1 MTDAD
6 LTARLDRIDARLA
19 RMVDA
24 LDTQSKLLLA
34 LDARMEAGFAAL
46 NGRVGR
52 LSESLTRGF
61 TWRDEQVRELLA
73 RVEALEE
80 RLPPEGHT

>member
-6 LTARLDRIDARLA
+6 LTTRLDRIDGRLD
-19 RMVDA
+19 RMVAVLDA
-24 LDTQSKLLLA
+24 QTKLILA
-34 LDARMEAGFAAL
+34 LDARMESGFAAL

-52 LSESLTRGF
+52 LSETLMRGF
-61 TWRDEQVRELLA
+61 TWRDEQMQEILA

-80 RLPPEGHT
+80 RIQSEGSR